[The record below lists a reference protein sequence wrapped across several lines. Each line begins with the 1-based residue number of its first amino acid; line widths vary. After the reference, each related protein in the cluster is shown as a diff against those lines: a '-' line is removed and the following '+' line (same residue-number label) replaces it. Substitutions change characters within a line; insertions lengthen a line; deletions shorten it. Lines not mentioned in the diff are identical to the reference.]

1 VVVGAPARACSA
13 QRSHTARSTSAE
25 EVDPDAGGMAA
36 TWPRRVER
44 RAAGSG
50 LVHGS
55 HVAVNPAFVTAIAR
69 PHQPTRA
76 AAGAQPT
83 RAAAGAVAGRF
94 ERTRRSQLE
103 RRSEQRR
110 VQRAEHV
117 VKEELVQERT
127 HTVGAVPD
135 GAQRPHLMREVI
147 RGRQRSSE
155 VVRGHQRSSEV
166 IRGHQRSS
174 EVGAQR
180 PHVGQVLT
188 PPRDAL
194 ADGETV
200 HVHAADSTAAA
211 ASSARH
217 SARIHV
223 ASARHSARIHVASAP

>member
-1 VVVGAPARACSA
+1 VVNEWWLVPQRARAAPSGRKRHA
-13 QRSHTARSTSAE
+13 STSAE

-55 HVAVNPAFVTAIAR
+55 HVAVIPAFVTAIAR

-94 ERTRRSQLE
+94 ERTRRSRLE
-103 RRSEQRR
+103 RRPEQRR

-147 RGRQRSSE
+147 RG
-155 VVRGHQRSSEV
+155 HQRTEPNGRTWYSGLTKLMSGNRGQSS
-166 IRGHQRSS
+166 S
-174 EVGAQR
+174 
-180 PHVGQVLT
+180 
-188 PPRDAL
+188 
-194 ADGETV
+194 
-200 HVHAADSTAAA
+200 
-211 ASSARH
+211 
-217 SARIHV
+217 
-223 ASARHSARIHVASAP
+223 